1 MSTTAVLLL
10 SCPDQPGIVATVA
23 DFVFRHGGNI
33 VDAQQHTDANDG
45 VFFQR
50 IEFELD
56 GCDLARDEI
65 EPALQEVVDRFGMD
79 CAVRFPDDVPRLG
92 VLVSK
97 EPHCLVDLLA
107 GRGAASCRSTSAS

>member
-1 MSTTAVLLL
+1 MTSNAVLLL

-33 VDAQQHTDANDG
+33 VDAQQHTDRTDG
-45 VFFQR
+45 IFFQR

-65 EPALQEVVDRFGMD
+65 EPCDA
-79 CAVRFPDDVPRLG
+79 
-92 VLVSK
+92 
-97 EPHCLVDLLA
+97 
-107 GRGAASCRSTSAS
+107 